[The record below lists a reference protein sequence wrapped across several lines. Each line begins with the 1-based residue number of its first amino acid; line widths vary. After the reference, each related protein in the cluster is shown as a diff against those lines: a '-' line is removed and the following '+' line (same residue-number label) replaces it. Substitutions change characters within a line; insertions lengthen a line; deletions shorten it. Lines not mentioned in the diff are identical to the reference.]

1 MNMKKLSYLLS
12 VAAAAGAIAV
22 CAISCNILSGEKK
35 TESESVPAQK
45 GDIVFYN
52 LDRVLNE
59 YQMAIDMR
67 NTVQAEADEIQK
79 DLERRQKKLERDITS
94 FSSNIEKGLLTQAV
108 AQEKGQKLQ
117 EQKNNLDQLAM
128 AKSQE
133 MAQKQQAILDKIA
146 YAIKSYLEKYNEKKG
161 YSMIL
166 STQGDL
172 LPAPVSLADESLDIT
187 DDIVEGLNDEYAKNQ
202 TATQPEENK

>member
-1 MNMKKLSYLLS
+1 MKKILYILFAACA
-12 VAAAAGAIAV
+12 VACTNG
-22 CAISCNILSGEKK
+22 NTEKSAK
-35 TESESVPAQK
+35 ESEPAQK

-59 YQMAIDMR
+59 YQQAIDLK

-79 DLERRQKKLERDITS
+79 DLERRQKKLEREMTS
-94 FSSNIEKGLLTQAV
+94 FYTNLEKGLLTQAV

-128 AKSQE
+128 SKSQE
-133 MAQKQQAILDKIA
+133 MAQKQQEILDKIA
-146 YAIKSYLEKYNEKKG
+146 FAIKSYLETYNEEKG

-166 STQGDL
+166 STQGDM
-172 LPAPVSLADESLDIT
+172 LPAPVALADESLDIT
-187 DDIVEGLNDEYAKNQ
+187 DDIVEGLNDEYAKGK
-202 TATQPEENK
+202 TATQEPAK